1 MPEDQKKANGWGE
14 WAHRVLGDIERI
26 EAKLDKAMAQINQLG
41 IDIAVLKT
49 KAALI
54 GAAWGLAASIIASV
68 IIQIIVK
75 GK

>member
-1 MPEDQKKANGWGE
+1 MAEESKKNGWSD

-54 GAAWGLAASIIASV
+54 GAAWGLAASIIASIV
-68 IIQIIVK
+68 IHTIVK
-75 GK
+75 GV